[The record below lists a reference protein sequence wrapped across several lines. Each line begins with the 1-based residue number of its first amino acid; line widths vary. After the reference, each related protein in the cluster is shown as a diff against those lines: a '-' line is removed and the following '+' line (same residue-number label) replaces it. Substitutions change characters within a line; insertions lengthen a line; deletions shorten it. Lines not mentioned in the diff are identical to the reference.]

1 MALKTDVYAL
11 YLARGDSRIPW
22 YAKALAACIVAYAFS
37 PVDLIPDFIPVLG
50 YLDDII
56 LIPLGIA
63 VVIKMI
69 PKAVIEEYRS
79 KAEDALVRKGPRNW
93 FAAGIVILIWVLL
106 ATFVIVVVGRTVTG

>member
-11 YLARGDSRIPW
+11 YLAHRDPRIPW
-22 YAKALAACIVAYAFS
+22 YAKALAACIVGYAFS

-63 VVIKMI
+63 LVIRMI
-69 PKAVIEEYRS
+69 PKEVLEEYRK
-79 KAEDALVRKGPRNW
+79 KAEDALAGKRPRNW
-93 FAAGIVILIWVLL
+93 FAAGIIILIWVLL
-106 ATFVIVVVGRTVTG
+106 SAAAIVMVGKAMKT